1 MNFVSIRKKLMFM
14 MGTICALFG
23 VALAFI
29 LFFAIDQSRKAET
42 LQKEI
47 SPLATELKERGDAY
61 QVQLSALR
69 GYLLQHDQ
77 VELDKFNEMSKRLED
92 SKDKLLSN
100 PNLSSSVKSTM
111 ELGSTWRKFIE
122 EKVFTLAKEQKWEE
136 ALQVASS
143 ENGTVYK
150 VIGDFTNYSNEQ
162 AKLREQSIEKIDQ
175 SALLIEYVIFLSLV
189 VCIIVAIILAWWF
202 SGKLVKPIQQIDT
215 KLKELASQEGDLTA
229 RLQVNSNDEI
239 GAIATSFNKMLENLQ
254 HIINRVQK
262 TSVEVQTASENML
275 EKTNTSREATL
286 RVQSSMSNLNASI
299 QSQTSSMEESS
310 TAMDDMAVSVQRIAE
325 SASSVAELAVA
336 TSEHASDGSTVI
348 QKSVSQMTTIHEAV
362 NATSEVVERLITH
375 TKYIDTA
382 VQSISNIA
390 EQTNLLAL
398 NASIEA
404 ARAGEHGKGFAVV
417 ADEVRKLAEQSQLA
431 ATDINH
437 LLHQIQADTKIANDM
452 MTQGQAEASEG
463 ITVIRTA
470 GSSFSEIVNHINK
483 VSTQMQEMSATAEE
497 MAASSE
503 EMNAALNNIA
513 SISNE
518 VAAETSQTAHSAG
531 DQVNK
536 MSIVANKS
544 SEMKTIVQELEVL
557 VSHFKTNI

>member
-1 MNFVSIRKKLMFM
+1 M

-23 VALAFI
+23 IALAFI

-100 PNLSSSVKSTM
+100 PNASSSVKSTM
-111 ELGSTWRKFIE
+111 ELGSTWRKFVE

-189 VCIIVAIILAWWF
+189 ICIVAAIILAWWF

-275 EKTNTSREATL
+275 EKTNTSREATV

-404 ARAGEHGKGFAVV
+404 ARAGEQGKGFAVV
-417 ADEVRKLAEQSQLA
+417 ADEVRKLAEQSKTA
-431 ATDINH
+431 ATDINQ
-437 LLHQIQADTKIANDM
+437 LLHQIQNDTETASSM
-452 MTQGQAEASEG
+452 MSQGRSEAFEG
-463 ITVIRTA
+463 INVIREA
-470 GSSFSEIVNHINK
+470 GTSFSTIVEQVNK
-483 VSTQMQEMSATAEE
+483 VSTQMQDISATAEE
-497 MAASSE
+497 MAASAE
-503 EMNAALNNIA
+503 EMNASLNNIA
-513 SISNE
+513 SISTE
-518 VAAETSQTAHSAG
+518 V
-531 DQVNK
+531 
-536 MSIVANKS
+536 S
-544 SEMKTIVQELEVL
+544 SETAATAQSAEKKVIVMNEMAVTAGKMKQTVEELDQL
-557 VSHFKTNI
+557 VSHFKTE

>member
-23 VALAFI
+23 IALAFI

-100 PNLSSSVKSTM
+100 PNASSSVKSTM
-111 ELGSTWRKFIE
+111 ELGSTWRKFVE

-189 VCIIVAIILAWWF
+189 ICIVAAIILAWWF

-215 KLKELASQEGDLTA
+215 RLKELASQEGDLTA

-275 EKTNTSREATL
+275 EKTNTSREATV

-404 ARAGEHGKGFAVV
+404 ARAGEQGKGFAVV
-417 ADEVRKLAEQSQLA
+417 ADEVRKLAEQSKTA
-431 ATDINH
+431 ATDINQ
-437 LLHQIQADTKIANDM
+437 LLHQIQNDTETASSM
-452 MTQGQAEASEG
+452 MSQGRSEAFEG
-463 ITVIRTA
+463 INVIREA
-470 GSSFSEIVNHINK
+470 GTSFSTIVEQVNK
-483 VSTQMQEMSATAEE
+483 VSTQMQDISATAEE
-497 MAASSE
+497 MAASAE
-503 EMNAALNNIA
+503 EMNASLNNIA
-513 SISNE
+513 SISTE
-518 VAAETSQTAHSAG
+518 V
-531 DQVNK
+531 
-536 MSIVANKS
+536 S
-544 SEMKTIVQELEVL
+544 SETAATAQSAEKKVIVMNEMAVTAGKMKQTVEELDQL
-557 VSHFKTNI
+557 VSHFKTE

>member
-1 MNFVSIRKKLMFM
+1 MNFISIRKKLLFI

-23 VALAFI
+23 IALAFI
-29 LFFAIDQSRKAET
+29 LYFTIDQSHKAEA

-47 SPLATELKERGDAY
+47 SPLATNLKERGDAY

-92 SKDKLLSN
+92 SKAKLLSN
-100 PNLSSSVKSTM
+100 PNLSQSVKSTM
-111 ELGSTWRKFIE
+111 ELGSTWRKFVE

-136 ALQVASS
+136 ALQVAST

-175 SALLIEYVIFLSLV
+175 SSLRIEYVVFLSLV
-189 VCIIVAIILAWWF
+189 ICIVTAIILAWWF
-202 SGKLVKPIQQIDT
+202 SGKLVKPIQQIDI

-239 GAIATSFNKMLENLQ
+239 GAIASSFNKMLENLQ

-262 TSVEVQTASENML
+262 ASVEVQHASENML
-275 EKTNTSREATL
+275 EKTNTSREATIQ
-286 RVQSSMSNLNASI
+286 VQSSMSNLNASI

-310 TAMDDMAVSVQRIAE
+310 TAMDDMAISVQRIAE

-336 TSEHASDGSTVI
+336 TSEHANGGSTVI

-404 ARAGEHGKGFAVV
+404 ARAGEQGKGFAVV
-417 ADEVRKLAEQSQLA
+417 ADEVRKLAEQSKTA
-431 ATDINH
+431 ATDINQ
-437 LLHQIQADTKIANDM
+437 LLHQIQNDTETASSM
-452 MTQGQAEASEG
+452 MSQGRSEAFEG
-463 ITVIRTA
+463 ITVIREA
-470 GSSFSEIVNHINK
+470 GTSFTTIVEQVNK
-483 VSTQMQEMSATAEE
+483 VSTQMQDISATAEE
-497 MAASSE
+497 MAASAE
-503 EMNAALNNIA
+503 EMNASLNNIA

-518 VAAETSQTAHSAG
+518 V
-531 DQVNK
+531 
-536 MSIVANKS
+536 S
-544 SEMKTIVQELEVL
+544 SETASTAQSAEKKVIVMNEMTVTAKQMKQTVEELDQL
-557 VSHFKTNI
+557 VSHFKTE

>member
-1 MNFVSIRKKLMFM
+1 MNFISIRKKLMFM

-23 VALAFI
+23 IALAFI

-77 VELDKFNEMSKRLED
+77 LELDKFNEMSKRLED

-100 PNLSSSVKSTM
+100 PNISQSVKDTM
-111 ELGSTWRKFIE
+111 NLGSTWRKFIE

-136 ALQVASS
+136 ALQVAST
-143 ENGTVYK
+143 ENGSVYK

-162 AKLREQSIEKIDQ
+162 AKLRDQSIKKIDQ
-175 SALLIEYVIFLSLV
+175 SSLQIEYVVFLSLV
-189 VCIIVAIILAWWF
+189 ICIIVAIILAWWF
-202 SGKLVKPIQQIDT
+202 SGKLVKPIQQIDS
-215 KLKELASQEGDLTA
+215 KLKELSSQEGDLTA

-262 TSVEVQTASENML
+262 TSVEVQNASENML
-275 EKTNTSREATL
+275 EKTNISREATI
-286 RVQSSMSNLNASI
+286 RVQSSMSSLNANI
-299 QSQTSSMEESS
+299 QSQASSMEESS
-310 TAMDDMAVSVQRIAE
+310 TAMDDMTVSVQRIAE
-325 SASSVAELAVA
+325 SASSVTELAVT
-336 TSEHASDGSTVI
+336 TSEQANDGSSVI

-404 ARAGEHGKGFAVV
+404 ARAGEQGKGFAVV
-417 ADEVRKLAEQSQLA
+417 ADEVRKLAEQSKTA
-431 ATDINH
+431 ATDINQ
-437 LLHQIQADTKIANDM
+437 LLHQIQQDTETASSM
-452 MTQGQAEASEG
+452 MSQGRSEAFEG
-463 ITVIRTA
+463 IHVIREA
-470 GSSFSEIVNHINK
+470 GNSFTTIVEQVNK
-483 VSTQMQEMSATAEE
+483 VSTQMQDISATAEE
-497 MAASSE
+497 MAASAE
-503 EMNAALNNIA
+503 EMNASLNNIA
-513 SISNE
+513 SISTEVSSETAATAQSAEKKVITMNE
-518 VAAETSQTAHSAG
+518 MTQTAKQMKQTVEEL
-531 DQVNK
+531 DQ
-536 MSIVANKS
+536 
-544 SEMKTIVQELEVL
+544 L
-557 VSHFKTNI
+557 VSHFKTE

>member
-1 MNFVSIRKKLMFM
+1 MNFISIRKKLMFM
-14 MGTICALFG
+14 MGMICALFG
-23 VALAFI
+23 IALAFI
-29 LFFAIDQSRKAET
+29 LFFTMDQSHKAET

-92 SKDKLLSN
+92 TKGQLLSN
-100 PNLSSSVKSTM
+100 PNTSQSVKSTM

-136 ALQVASS
+136 ALQVAST

-150 VIGDFTNYSNEQ
+150 VIGDFTNYTNEQ

-175 SALLIEYVIFLSLV
+175 SSLRIEYVVFLSLV
-189 VCIIVAIILAWWF
+189 ICIVTAIILAWWF

-239 GAIATSFNKMLENLQ
+239 GAIATSFNNMLGNLQ

-262 TSVEVQTASENML
+262 TSVEVQNASENML
-275 EKTNTSREATL
+275 EKTNTSRDATIK
-286 RVQSSMSNLNASI
+286 VQSSMSNLNASI

-310 TAMDDMAVSVQRIAE
+310 TAMDDMAISVQRIAE

-336 TSEHASDGSTVI
+336 TYEHANDGSTVI
-348 QKSVSQMTTIHEAV
+348 QKSISQMTTIHEAV

-404 ARAGEHGKGFAVV
+404 ARAGEQGKGFAVV
-417 ADEVRKLAEQSQLA
+417 ADEVRKLAEQSKTA
-431 ATDINH
+431 ATDINQ
-437 LLHQIQADTKIANDM
+437 LLHQIQNDTETASSM
-452 MTQGQAEASEG
+452 MSQGRSEAFEG
-463 ITVIRTA
+463 INVIREA
-470 GSSFSEIVNHINK
+470 GSSFTTIVGQVNK
-483 VSTQMQEMSATAEE
+483 VSTQIQDISATAEE
-497 MAASSE
+497 MAASAE
-503 EMNAALNNIA
+503 EMNASLNSIT

-518 VAAETSQTAHSAG
+518 V
-531 DQVNK
+531 
-536 MSIVANKS
+536 S
-544 SEMKTIVQELEVL
+544 SETAVTAQSAAQKVIVMNEMTLTAKQMKQTVEELDEL
-557 VSHFKTNI
+557 VSHFKTE

>member
-23 VALAFI
+23 IALAFI

-111 ELGSTWRKFIE
+111 ELGSTWRKFVE

-162 AKLREQSIEKIDQ
+162 AKLREQSIEQIDQ
-175 SALLIEYVIFLSLV
+175 SSLGIEYAVFLSLV
-189 VCIIVAIILAWWF
+189 ICIVVAIILAWWF

-348 QKSVSQMTTIHEAV
+348 QKSVSQMTTIQEAV

-404 ARAGEHGKGFAVV
+404 ARAGEQGKGFAVV
-417 ADEVRKLAEQSQLA
+417 ADEVRKLAEQSKTA
-431 ATDINH
+431 ATDINQ
-437 LLHQIQADTKIANDM
+437 LLHQIQNDTETASSM
-452 MTQGQAEASEG
+452 MSQGRSEAFEG
-463 ITVIRTA
+463 INIIREA
-470 GSSFSEIVNHINK
+470 GTSFTTIVEQVNK
-483 VSTQMQEMSATAEE
+483 VSTQMQDISATAEE
-497 MAASSE
+497 MAASAE
-503 EMNAALNNIA
+503 EMNASLNNIA
-513 SISNE
+513 SISTE
-518 VAAETSQTAHSAG
+518 V
-531 DQVNK
+531 
-536 MSIVANKS
+536 S
-544 SEMKTIVQELEVL
+544 SETAATAQSAEQKVIVMNEMTVTARKMKQTVEELDQL
-557 VSHFKTNI
+557 VSHFKTE

>member
-1 MNFVSIRKKLMFM
+1 MNFISIRKKLMFM

-23 VALAFI
+23 IALAFI
-29 LFFAIDQSRKAET
+29 LFFAVDQSHKAEA
-42 LQKEI
+42 LQKDI

-77 VELDKFNEMSKRLED
+77 VELDKFHEMSKLLED
-92 SKDKLLSN
+92 NKAQLLSN
-100 PNLSSSVKSTM
+100 PNVSQSVKDTM
-111 ELGSTWRKFIE
+111 ELGSTWRKFVE
-122 EKVFTLAKEQKWEE
+122 EKVFSLAKEQKWEE
-136 ALQVASS
+136 ALQLASS

-175 SALLIEYVIFLSLV
+175 SSLLIEYIVFLSLV
-189 VCIIVAIILAWWF
+189 ICIIVALILAWWF
-202 SGKLVKPIQQIDT
+202 SGKLVKPIEQIDT

-239 GAIATSFNKMLENLQ
+239 GAIATSFNNMLENLQ

-262 TSVEVQTASENML
+262 TSVEVQNASENML
-275 EKTNTSREATL
+275 EKTNTSRDATIK
-286 RVQSSMSNLNASI
+286 VQSSMSNLNASI

-310 TAMDDMAVSVQRIAE
+310 TAMDDMAMSVQRIAE

-336 TSEHASDGSTVI
+336 TSEHANDGSTVI
-348 QKSVSQMTTIHEAV
+348 QKSISQMTTIHEVV

-375 TKYIDTA
+375 TKYIDAA

-404 ARAGEHGKGFAVV
+404 ARAGEQGKGFAVV
-417 ADEVRKLAEQSQLA
+417 ADEVRKLAEQSKTA
-431 ATDINH
+431 ATDINQ
-437 LLHQIQADTKIANDM
+437 LLHQIQNDTKTASSM
-452 MTQGQAEASEG
+452 MSQGRSEAFEG
-463 ITVIRTA
+463 INVIREA
-470 GSSFSEIVNHINK
+470 GSSFSTIVGQVNT
-483 VSTQMQEMSATAEE
+483 VSTQIQDISATAEE
-497 MAASSE
+497 MAASAE
-503 EMNAALNNIA
+503 EMNASLNNIA

-518 VAAETSQTAHSAG
+518 V
-531 DQVNK
+531 
-536 MSIVANKS
+536 S
-544 SEMKTIVQELEVL
+544 SETVATAQFAAQKVVVMNEMTLTAKQMKQTVEELDQL
-557 VSHFKTNI
+557 VSHFKTE

>member
-1 MNFVSIRKKLMFM
+1 MNFISIRKKLMFM

-23 VALAFI
+23 IALAFI

-100 PNLSSSVKSTM
+100 PNISQSVKDTM
-111 ELGSTWRKFIE
+111 NLGSTWRKFIE

-136 ALQVASS
+136 ALQVAST
-143 ENGTVYK
+143 ENGSVYK

-162 AKLREQSIEKIDQ
+162 AKLRDQSIKKIDQ
-175 SALLIEYVIFLSLV
+175 SSLQIEYVIFLSLV
-189 VCIIVAIILAWWF
+189 ICIIVAIILAWWF
-202 SGKLVKPIQQIDT
+202 SGKLVKPIQQIDS
-215 KLKELASQEGDLTA
+215 KLKELSSQEGDLTA

-239 GAIATSFNKMLENLQ
+239 GTIATSFNKMLENLQ

-262 TSVEVQTASENML
+262 TSVEVQNASENML
-275 EKTNTSREATL
+275 EKTNISREATIK
-286 RVQSSMSNLNASI
+286 VQSSMSSLNANI
-299 QSQTSSMEESS
+299 QSQASSMEESS

-325 SASSVAELAVA
+325 SATSVTELAVV
-336 TSEHASDGSTVI
+336 TSEQANDGSTVI
-348 QKSVSQMTTIHEAV
+348 QKSVSQMTTIHDAV

-404 ARAGEHGKGFAVV
+404 ARAGEQGKGFAVV
-417 ADEVRKLAEQSQLA
+417 ADEVRKLAEQSKTA
-431 ATDINH
+431 ATDINQ
-437 LLHQIQADTKIANDM
+437 LLHQIQQDTETASSM
-452 MTQGQAEASEG
+452 MSQGRSEAFEG
-463 ITVIRTA
+463 IHVIREA
-470 GSSFSEIVNHINK
+470 GNSFTTIVEQVNK
-483 VSTQMQEMSATAEE
+483 VSTQMQDISATAEE
-497 MAASSE
+497 MAASAE
-503 EMNAALNNIA
+503 EMNASLNNIA
-513 SISNE
+513 SISTE
-518 VAAETSQTAHSAG
+518 V
-531 DQVNK
+531 
-536 MSIVANKS
+536 S
-544 SEMKTIVQELEVL
+544 SETAATAQSAEQKVITMNEMTVTARQMKQTVEELDQL
-557 VSHFKTNI
+557 VSHFKTE

>member
-23 VALAFI
+23 IALAFI

-77 VELDKFNEMSKRLED
+77 AELDKFNEMSKRLED

-100 PNLSSSVKSTM
+100 PNASSSVKSTM
-111 ELGSTWRKFIE
+111 ELGSTWRKFVE

-189 VCIIVAIILAWWF
+189 ICIVAAIILAWWF

-275 EKTNTSREATL
+275 EKTNTSREATV

-404 ARAGEHGKGFAVV
+404 ARAGEQGKGFAVV
-417 ADEVRKLAEQSQLA
+417 ADEVRKLAEQSKTA
-431 ATDINH
+431 ATDINQ
-437 LLHQIQADTKIANDM
+437 LLHQIQNDTETASSM
-452 MTQGQAEASEG
+452 MSQGRSEAFEG
-463 ITVIRTA
+463 INVIREA
-470 GSSFSEIVNHINK
+470 GTSFSTIVEQVNK
-483 VSTQMQEMSATAEE
+483 VSTQMQDISATAEE
-497 MAASSE
+497 MAASAE
-503 EMNAALNNIA
+503 EMNASLNNIA
-513 SISNE
+513 SISTE
-518 VAAETSQTAHSAG
+518 V
-531 DQVNK
+531 
-536 MSIVANKS
+536 S
-544 SEMKTIVQELEVL
+544 SETAATAQSAEKKVIVMNEMAVTAGKMKQTVEELDQL
-557 VSHFKTNI
+557 VSHFKTE

>member
-122 EKVFTLAKEQKWEE
+122 EKVFTLAKDQKWEE

-175 SALLIEYVIFLSLV
+175 SSLGIEYAVFLSLV
-189 VCIIVAIILAWWF
+189 ICIVVAIILAWWF

-404 ARAGEHGKGFAVV
+404 ARAGEQGKGFAVV
-417 ADEVRKLAEQSQLA
+417 ADEVRKLAEQSKTA
-431 ATDINH
+431 ATDINQ
-437 LLHQIQADTKIANDM
+437 LLHQIQNDTETASSM
-452 MTQGQAEASEG
+452 MSQGRSEAFEG
-463 ITVIRTA
+463 INVIREA
-470 GSSFSEIVNHINK
+470 GTSFTTIVEQVNK
-483 VSTQMQEMSATAEE
+483 VSTQMQDISATAEE
-497 MAASSE
+497 MAASAE
-503 EMNAALNNIA
+503 EMNASLNNIA
-513 SISNE
+513 SISTE
-518 VAAETSQTAHSAG
+518 V
-531 DQVNK
+531 
-536 MSIVANKS
+536 S
-544 SEMKTIVQELEVL
+544 SETAATAQSAEQKVIVMNEMTVTARKMKQTVEELDQL
-557 VSHFKTNI
+557 VSHFKTE

>member
-23 VALAFI
+23 IALAFI

-100 PNLSSSVKSTM
+100 PNASSSVKSTM
-111 ELGSTWRKFIE
+111 ELGSTWRKFVE

-162 AKLREQSIEKIDQ
+162 ATLREQSIEKIDQ

-189 VCIIVAIILAWWF
+189 ICIVAAIILAWWF

-239 GAIATSFNKMLENLQ
+239 GAIAASFNKMLENLQ

-275 EKTNTSREATL
+275 EKTNTSREATV

-299 QSQTSSMEESS
+299 QSQASSMEESS

-404 ARAGEHGKGFAVV
+404 ARAGEQGKGFAVV
-417 ADEVRKLAEQSQLA
+417 ADEVRKLAEQSKTA
-431 ATDINH
+431 ATDINQ
-437 LLHQIQADTKIANDM
+437 LLHQIQNDTETASSM
-452 MTQGQAEASEG
+452 MSQGRSEAFEG
-463 ITVIRTA
+463 IHVIREA
-470 GSSFSEIVNHINK
+470 GTSFTTIVEQVNK
-483 VSTQMQEMSATAEE
+483 VSTQMQDISATAEE
-497 MAASSE
+497 MAASAE
-503 EMNAALNNIA
+503 EMNASLNNIA
-513 SISNE
+513 SISTE
-518 VAAETSQTAHSAG
+518 V
-531 DQVNK
+531 
-536 MSIVANKS
+536 S
-544 SEMKTIVQELEVL
+544 SETAATAQSAEQKVIVMNEMTVTAGKMKQTVEELDQL
-557 VSHFKTNI
+557 VSHFKTE

>member
-1 MNFVSIRKKLMFM
+1 MNFMSIRKKILFM

-23 VALAFI
+23 IALAFI
-29 LFFAIDQSRKAET
+29 LFFAVDQSHKAET
-42 LQKEI
+42 LQKDI

-77 VELDKFNEMSKRLED
+77 VELDKFHEMSKLLED
-92 SKDKLLSN
+92 NKVQLLSN
-100 PNLSSSVKSTM
+100 PNVAQSVKDTM
-111 ELGSTWRKFIE
+111 ELGSTWRKFVE
-122 EKVFTLAKEQKWEE
+122 EKVFSLAKEQKWEE
-136 ALQVASS
+136 ALQLASS

-175 SALLIEYVIFLSLV
+175 SSLLIEYIIFLSLV
-189 VCIIVAIILAWWF
+189 ICIIVALILAWWF

-215 KLKELASQEGDLTA
+215 KLKELSSQEGDLTA

-239 GAIATSFNKMLENLQ
+239 GAIATSFNNMLENLQ

-262 TSVEVQTASENML
+262 TSMEVQNASENML
-275 EKTNTSREATL
+275 EKTNTSRDTTIK
-286 RVQSSMSNLNASI
+286 VQSSMSNLNASI

-310 TAMDDMAVSVQRIAE
+310 TAMDDMALSVQRIAE

-336 TSEHASDGSTVI
+336 TSEHANDGSTVI
-348 QKSVSQMTTIHEAV
+348 QKSISQMTTIHEAV

-375 TKYIDTA
+375 TKYIDAA

-404 ARAGEHGKGFAVV
+404 ARAGEQGKGFAVV
-417 ADEVRKLAEQSQLA
+417 ADEVRKLAEQSKTA
-431 ATDINH
+431 ATDINQ
-437 LLHQIQADTKIANDM
+437 LLHQIQNDTETASSM
-452 MTQGQAEASEG
+452 MSQGRSEASEG
-463 ITVIRTA
+463 INVIREA
-470 GSSFSEIVNHINK
+470 GSSFTTIVGQVNT
-483 VSTQMQEMSATAEE
+483 VSTQIQDISATAEE
-497 MAASSE
+497 MAASAE
-503 EMNAALNNIA
+503 EMNASLNNIA

-518 VAAETSQTAHSAG
+518 V
-531 DQVNK
+531 
-536 MSIVANKS
+536 S
-544 SEMKTIVQELEVL
+544 SETVATAQFAEQKVIVMNEMTLTAKQMKQTVGELDQL
-557 VSHFKTNI
+557 VSHFKTE

>member
-23 VALAFI
+23 IALAFI

-47 SPLATELKERGDAY
+47 SPLATELKERGDTY

-100 PNLSSSVKSTM
+100 PNISQSVKDTM
-111 ELGSTWRKFIE
+111 NLGSTWRKFIE

-136 ALQVASS
+136 ALQVAST
-143 ENGTVYK
+143 ENGSVYK

-162 AKLREQSIEKIDQ
+162 AKLRDQSIKKIDQ
-175 SALLIEYVIFLSLV
+175 SSLQIEYVVFLSLV
-189 VCIIVAIILAWWF
+189 ICIIVAIILAWWF
-202 SGKLVKPIQQIDT
+202 SGKLVKPIQQIDS
-215 KLKELASQEGDLTA
+215 KLKELSSQEGDLTA

-239 GAIATSFNKMLENLQ
+239 GTIATSFNKMLENLQ

-262 TSVEVQTASENML
+262 TSVEVQNASENML
-275 EKTNTSREATL
+275 EKTNISREATI
-286 RVQSSMSNLNASI
+286 RVQSSMSSLNANI
-299 QSQTSSMEESS
+299 QSQASSMEESS
-310 TAMDDMAVSVQRIAE
+310 TAMDDMTVSVQRIAE
-325 SASSVAELAVA
+325 SASSVTELAVT
-336 TSEHASDGSTVI
+336 TSEQANDGSSVI
-348 QKSVSQMTTIHEAV
+348 QKSVSQMTTIHDAV

-404 ARAGEHGKGFAVV
+404 ARAGEQGKGFAVV
-417 ADEVRKLAEQSQLA
+417 ADEVRKLAEQSKTA
-431 ATDINH
+431 ATDINQ
-437 LLHQIQADTKIANDM
+437 LLHQIQQDTETASSM
-452 MTQGQAEASEG
+452 MSQGRSEAFEG
-463 ITVIRTA
+463 IHVIREA
-470 GSSFSEIVNHINK
+470 GNSFTTIVEQVNK
-483 VSTQMQEMSATAEE
+483 VSTQMQDISATAEE
-497 MAASSE
+497 MAASAE
-503 EMNAALNNIA
+503 EMNASLNNIA
-513 SISNE
+513 SISTE
-518 VAAETSQTAHSAG
+518 V
-531 DQVNK
+531 
-536 MSIVANKS
+536 S
-544 SEMKTIVQELEVL
+544 SETAATAQSAEQKVITMNEMTVTARQMKQTVQELDQL
-557 VSHFKTNI
+557 VSHFKTE

>member
-23 VALAFI
+23 IALAFI

-77 VELDKFNEMSKRLED
+77 VELDKFNEISKRLED

-100 PNLSSSVKSTM
+100 PNASSSVKSTM
-111 ELGSTWRKFIE
+111 ELGSTWRKFVE

-189 VCIIVAIILAWWF
+189 ICIVAAIILAWWF

-275 EKTNTSREATL
+275 EKTNTSREATV

-404 ARAGEHGKGFAVV
+404 ARAGEQGKGFAVV
-417 ADEVRKLAEQSQLA
+417 ADEVRKLAEQSKTA
-431 ATDINH
+431 ATDINQ
-437 LLHQIQADTKIANDM
+437 LLHQIQNDTETASSM
-452 MTQGQAEASEG
+452 MSQGRSEAFEG
-463 ITVIRTA
+463 INVIREA
-470 GSSFSEIVNHINK
+470 GTSFSTIVEQVNK
-483 VSTQMQEMSATAEE
+483 VSTQMQDISATAEE
-497 MAASSE
+497 MAASAE
-503 EMNAALNNIA
+503 EMNASLNNIA
-513 SISNE
+513 SISTE
-518 VAAETSQTAHSAG
+518 V
-531 DQVNK
+531 
-536 MSIVANKS
+536 S
-544 SEMKTIVQELEVL
+544 SETAATAQSAEKKVIVMNEMAVTAGKMKQTVEELDQL
-557 VSHFKTNI
+557 VSHFKTE

>member
-23 VALAFI
+23 IALAFI

-111 ELGSTWRKFIE
+111 ELGSTWRKFVE

-162 AKLREQSIEKIDQ
+162 AKLREQSIEQIDQ
-175 SALLIEYVIFLSLV
+175 SSLGIEYAVFLSLV
-189 VCIIVAIILAWWF
+189 ICIVVAIILAWWF

-299 QSQTSSMEESS
+299 QSQTSSIEESS

-404 ARAGEHGKGFAVV
+404 ARAGEQGKGFAVV
-417 ADEVRKLAEQSQLA
+417 ADEVRKLAEQSKTA
-431 ATDINH
+431 ATDINQ
-437 LLHQIQADTKIANDM
+437 LLHQIQNDTETASSM
-452 MTQGQAEASEG
+452 MSQGRSEAFEG
-463 ITVIRTA
+463 INVIREA
-470 GSSFSEIVNHINK
+470 GTSFTTIVEQVNK
-483 VSTQMQEMSATAEE
+483 VSTQMQDISATAEE
-497 MAASSE
+497 MAASAE
-503 EMNAALNNIA
+503 EMNASLNNIA
-513 SISNE
+513 SISTE
-518 VAAETSQTAHSAG
+518 V
-531 DQVNK
+531 
-536 MSIVANKS
+536 S
-544 SEMKTIVQELEVL
+544 SETAATAQSAEQKVIVMNEMTVTARKMKQTVEELDQL
-557 VSHFKTNI
+557 VSHFKTE

>member
-162 AKLREQSIEKIDQ
+162 AKLCEQSIEKIDQ

-404 ARAGEHGKGFAVV
+404 ARAGEQGKGFAVV
-417 ADEVRKLAEQSQLA
+417 ADEVRKLAEQSKTA
-431 ATDINH
+431 ATDINQ
-437 LLHQIQADTKIANDM
+437 LLHQIQNDTETASSM
-452 MTQGQAEASEG
+452 MSQGRSEAFEG
-463 ITVIRTA
+463 INVIREA
-470 GSSFSEIVNHINK
+470 GTSFTTIVEQVNK
-483 VSTQMQEMSATAEE
+483 VSTQMQDISATAEE
-497 MAASSE
+497 MAASAE
-503 EMNAALNNIA
+503 EMNASLNNIA
-513 SISNE
+513 SISTE
-518 VAAETSQTAHSAG
+518 V
-531 DQVNK
+531 
-536 MSIVANKS
+536 S
-544 SEMKTIVQELEVL
+544 SETAATAQSAEQKVIVMNEMAVTAGKMKQTVEELDQL
-557 VSHFKTNI
+557 VSHFKTE

>member
-1 MNFVSIRKKLMFM
+1 MNFVSIRKKLIFM

-23 VALAFI
+23 IALAFI

-111 ELGSTWRKFIE
+111 ELGSTWRKFVE
-122 EKVFTLAKEQKWEE
+122 EKIFTLAKEQKWEE

-162 AKLREQSIEKIDQ
+162 AKLREQSIEQIDQ
-175 SALLIEYVIFLSLV
+175 SSLGIEYAVFLSLV
-189 VCIIVAIILAWWF
+189 ICIVVAIILAWWF

-215 KLKELASQEGDLTA
+215 KLKELASEEGDLTA

-404 ARAGEHGKGFAVV
+404 ARAGEQGKGFAVV
-417 ADEVRKLAEQSQLA
+417 ADEVRKLAEQSKTA
-431 ATDINH
+431 ATDINQ
-437 LLHQIQADTKIANDM
+437 LLHQIQNDTETASSM
-452 MTQGQAEASEG
+452 MSQGRSEAFEG
-463 ITVIRTA
+463 INVIREA
-470 GSSFSEIVNHINK
+470 GTSFTTIVEQVNK
-483 VSTQMQEMSATAEE
+483 VSTQMQDISATAEE
-497 MAASSE
+497 MAASAE
-503 EMNAALNNIA
+503 EMNASLNNIA
-513 SISNE
+513 SISTE
-518 VAAETSQTAHSAG
+518 V
-531 DQVNK
+531 
-536 MSIVANKS
+536 S
-544 SEMKTIVQELEVL
+544 SETAATAQSAEQKVIVMNEMTVTARKMKQTVEELDQL
-557 VSHFKTNI
+557 VSHFKTE

>member
-1 MNFVSIRKKLMFM
+1 MNFISIRKKLMFM
-14 MGTICALFG
+14 MGMICALFG
-23 VALAFI
+23 IALAFI
-29 LFFAIDQSRKAET
+29 LSFTMDQSHKAET

-92 SKDKLLSN
+92 TKGQLLSN
-100 PNLSSSVKSTM
+100 PNTSQSVKSTM

-136 ALQVASS
+136 ALQVAST

-150 VIGDFTNYSNEQ
+150 VIGDFTNYTNEQ

-175 SALLIEYVIFLSLV
+175 SSLRIEYVVFLSLV
-189 VCIIVAIILAWWF
+189 ICIVTAIILAWWF

-275 EKTNTSREATL
+275 EKTNTSREATI
-286 RVQSSMSNLNASI
+286 RVQSSMSNLNSSI

-310 TAMDDMAVSVQRIAE
+310 TAMDDMAISVQRIAE

-336 TSEHASDGSTVI
+336 TYEHANDGSTVI

-404 ARAGEHGKGFAVV
+404 ARAGEQGKGFAVV
-417 ADEVRKLAEQSQLA
+417 ADEVRKLAEQSKTA
-431 ATDINH
+431 AKDINQ
-437 LLHQIQADTKIANDM
+437 LLHQIQNDTETASSM
-452 MTQGQAEASEG
+452 MSQGRSEAFEG
-463 ITVIRTA
+463 ITVVREA
-470 GSSFSEIVNHINK
+470 GTSFTTIVEQVNK
-483 VSTQMQEMSATAEE
+483 VSTQMQDISATAEE
-497 MAASSE
+497 MAASAE
-503 EMNAALNNIA
+503 EMNASLNNIA

-518 VAAETSQTAHSAG
+518 V
-531 DQVNK
+531 
-536 MSIVANKS
+536 S
-544 SEMKTIVQELEVL
+544 SETAATAQSAEQKVIVMNEMTLTAKQMKQTVEELDQL
-557 VSHFKTNI
+557 VSHFKTE

>member
-189 VCIIVAIILAWWF
+189 ICIIVAIILAWWF

-404 ARAGEHGKGFAVV
+404 ARAGEQGKGFAVV
-417 ADEVRKLAEQSQLA
+417 ADEVRKLAEQSKTA
-431 ATDINH
+431 ATDINQ
-437 LLHQIQADTKIANDM
+437 LLHQIQNDTETASSM
-452 MTQGQAEASEG
+452 MSQGRSEAFEG
-463 ITVIRTA
+463 INVIREA
-470 GSSFSEIVNHINK
+470 GTSFTTIVEQVNK
-483 VSTQMQEMSATAEE
+483 VSTQMQDISATAEE
-497 MAASSE
+497 MAASAE
-503 EMNAALNNIA
+503 EMNASLNNIA
-513 SISNE
+513 SISTE
-518 VAAETSQTAHSAG
+518 V
-531 DQVNK
+531 
-536 MSIVANKS
+536 S
-544 SEMKTIVQELEVL
+544 SETAATAQSAEQKVIVMNEMAVTAGKMKQTVEELDQL
-557 VSHFKTNI
+557 VSHFKTE

>member
-1 MNFVSIRKKLMFM
+1 MNFISIRKKLMFM
-14 MGTICALFG
+14 MGMICALFG
-23 VALAFI
+23 IALAFI
-29 LFFAIDQSRKAET
+29 LFFTMDQSHKAET

-92 SKDKLLSN
+92 TKGQLLSN
-100 PNLSSSVKSTM
+100 PNTSQSVKSTM

-136 ALQVASS
+136 ALQVAST

-150 VIGDFTNYSNEQ
+150 VIGDFTNYSNEH

-175 SALLIEYVIFLSLV
+175 SSLRIEYVVFLSLV
-189 VCIIVAIILAWWF
+189 ICIVTAIILAWWF

-239 GAIATSFNKMLENLQ
+239 GAIASSFNKMLENLQ

-275 EKTNTSREATL
+275 EKTNTSREATI
-286 RVQSSMSNLNASI
+286 RVQSSMSNLNSSI

-310 TAMDDMAVSVQRIAE
+310 TAMDDMAISVQRIAE

-336 TSEHASDGSTVI
+336 TSEHANDGSTVI

-404 ARAGEHGKGFAVV
+404 ARAGEQGKGFAVV
-417 ADEVRKLAEQSQLA
+417 ADEVRKLAEQSKTA
-431 ATDINH
+431 AKDINQ
-437 LLHQIQADTKIANDM
+437 LLHQIQNDTETANSM
-452 MTQGQAEASEG
+452 MSKGRSEAFEG
-463 ITVIRTA
+463 ITVVREA
-470 GSSFSEIVNHINK
+470 GTSFTTIVEQVNK
-483 VSTQMQEMSATAEE
+483 VSTQMQDISATAEE
-497 MAASSE
+497 MAASAE
-503 EMNAALNNIA
+503 EMNASLNNIA

-518 VAAETSQTAHSAG
+518 V
-531 DQVNK
+531 
-536 MSIVANKS
+536 S
-544 SEMKTIVQELEVL
+544 SETAATAQSAEQKVIVMNEMTLTAKQMKQTVEELDQL
-557 VSHFKTNI
+557 VSHFKTE

>member
-23 VALAFI
+23 IALAFI

-111 ELGSTWRKFIE
+111 ELGSTWRKFVE

-162 AKLREQSIEKIDQ
+162 AKLREQSIEQIDQ
-175 SALLIEYVIFLSLV
+175 SSLGIEYAVFLSLV
-189 VCIIVAIILAWWF
+189 ICIIVAIILAWWF

-215 KLKELASQEGDLTA
+215 KLKELASEEGDLTA

-239 GAIATSFNKMLENLQ
+239 GAIAASFNKMLENLQ

-404 ARAGEHGKGFAVV
+404 ARAGEQGKGFAVV
-417 ADEVRKLAEQSQLA
+417 ADEVRKLAEQSKTA
-431 ATDINH
+431 ATDINQ
-437 LLHQIQADTKIANDM
+437 LLHQIQNDTETASSM
-452 MTQGQAEASEG
+452 MSQGRSEAFEG
-463 ITVIRTA
+463 INVIREA
-470 GSSFSEIVNHINK
+470 GTSFTTIVEQVNK
-483 VSTQMQEMSATAEE
+483 VSTQMQDISATAEE
-497 MAASSE
+497 MAASAE
-503 EMNAALNNIA
+503 EMNASLNNIA
-513 SISNE
+513 SISTE
-518 VAAETSQTAHSAG
+518 V
-531 DQVNK
+531 
-536 MSIVANKS
+536 S
-544 SEMKTIVQELEVL
+544 SETAATAQSAEQKVIVMNEMTVTAGKMKQTVEELDQL
-557 VSHFKTNI
+557 VSHFKTE

>member
-1 MNFVSIRKKLMFM
+1 MNFMSIRKKILFM

-23 VALAFI
+23 IALAFI
-29 LFFAIDQSRKAET
+29 LFFAVDQSHKAET
-42 LQKEI
+42 LQKDI

-77 VELDKFNEMSKRLED
+77 VELDKFHEMSKLLED
-92 SKDKLLSN
+92 NKAQLLSN
-100 PNLSSSVKSTM
+100 PNVAQSVKDTM
-111 ELGSTWRKFIE
+111 ELGSTWRKFVE
-122 EKVFTLAKEQKWEE
+122 EKVFSLAKEQKWEE
-136 ALQVASS
+136 ALQLASS

-175 SALLIEYVIFLSLV
+175 SSLLIEYIIFLSLV
-189 VCIIVAIILAWWF
+189 ICIIIALILAWWF
-202 SGKLVKPIQQIDT
+202 SGKLVKPIEQIDT

-239 GAIATSFNKMLENLQ
+239 GAIATSFNNMLENLQ

-262 TSVEVQTASENML
+262 TSMEVQNASENML
-275 EKTNTSREATL
+275 EKTNTSRDATIK
-286 RVQSSMSNLNASI
+286 VQSSMSNLNASI

-310 TAMDDMAVSVQRIAE
+310 TAMDDMALSVQRIAE

-336 TSEHASDGSTVI
+336 TSEHANDGSTVI
-348 QKSVSQMTTIHEAV
+348 QKSISQMTTIHEAV

-375 TKYIDTA
+375 TKYIDAA

-404 ARAGEHGKGFAVV
+404 ARAGEQGKGFAVV
-417 ADEVRKLAEQSQLA
+417 ADEVRKLAEQSKTA
-431 ATDINH
+431 ATDINQ
-437 LLHQIQADTKIANDM
+437 LLHQIQNDTETASSM
-452 MTQGQAEASEG
+452 MSQGRSEASEG
-463 ITVIRTA
+463 INVIREA
-470 GSSFSEIVNHINK
+470 GSSFTTIVGQVNT
-483 VSTQMQEMSATAEE
+483 VSTQMQDISATAEE
-497 MAASSE
+497 MAASAE
-503 EMNAALNNIA
+503 EMNASLNNIA

-518 VAAETSQTAHSAG
+518 V
-531 DQVNK
+531 
-536 MSIVANKS
+536 S
-544 SEMKTIVQELEVL
+544 SETVATAQFAEQKVIVMNEMTLTAKQMKQTVGELDQL
-557 VSHFKTNI
+557 VSHFKTE

>member
-23 VALAFI
+23 IALAFI

-77 VELDKFNEMSKRLED
+77 VEIDKFNEMSKRLED

-111 ELGSTWRKFIE
+111 ELGSTWRKFVE

-162 AKLREQSIEKIDQ
+162 AKLREQSIEQIDQ
-175 SALLIEYVIFLSLV
+175 SSLGIEYAVFLSLV
-189 VCIIVAIILAWWF
+189 ICIIVAIILAWWF

-215 KLKELASQEGDLTA
+215 KLKELASEEGDLTA

-239 GAIATSFNKMLENLQ
+239 GAIAASFNKMLENLQ

-325 SASSVAELAVA
+325 SASSVTELAVV
-336 TSEHASDGSTVI
+336 TSEQANDGSTVI
-348 QKSVSQMTTIHEAV
+348 QKSVSQMTTIHDAV

-404 ARAGEHGKGFAVV
+404 ARAGEQGKGFAVV
-417 ADEVRKLAEQSQLA
+417 ADEVRKLAEQSKTA
-431 ATDINH
+431 ATDINQ
-437 LLHQIQADTKIANDM
+437 LLHQIQQDTETASSM
-452 MTQGQAEASEG
+452 MSQGRSEAFEG
-463 ITVIRTA
+463 IHVIREA
-470 GSSFSEIVNHINK
+470 GNSFTTIVEQVNQA
-483 VSTQMQEMSATAEE
+483 STQMQDISATAEE
-497 MAASSE
+497 MAASAE
-503 EMNAALNNIA
+503 EMNASLNNIA
-513 SISNE
+513 SISTE
-518 VAAETSQTAHSAG
+518 V
-531 DQVNK
+531 
-536 MSIVANKS
+536 S
-544 SEMKTIVQELEVL
+544 SETAATAQSAEQKVITMNEMTVTARQMKQTVQELDQL
-557 VSHFKTNI
+557 VSHFKTE

>member
-1 MNFVSIRKKLMFM
+1 MNFISIRKKLMFM

-23 VALAFI
+23 IALAFI

-100 PNLSSSVKSTM
+100 PNISQSVKDTM
-111 ELGSTWRKFIE
+111 NLGSTWRKFIE

-136 ALQVASS
+136 ALQVAST
-143 ENGTVYK
+143 ENGSVYK

-162 AKLREQSIEKIDQ
+162 AKLRDQSIKKIDQ
-175 SALLIEYVIFLSLV
+175 SSLQIEYVIFLSLV
-189 VCIIVAIILAWWF
+189 ICIIVAIILAWWF
-202 SGKLVKPIQQIDT
+202 SGKLVKPIQQIDS
-215 KLKELASQEGDLTA
+215 KLKELSSQEGDLTA

-239 GAIATSFNKMLENLQ
+239 GTIATSFNKMLENLQ

-262 TSVEVQTASENML
+262 TSVEVQNASENML
-275 EKTNTSREATL
+275 EKTNISREATI
-286 RVQSSMSNLNASI
+286 RVQSSMSSLNANI
-299 QSQTSSMEESS
+299 QSQASSMEESS

-325 SASSVAELAVA
+325 SASSVTELAVT
-336 TSEHASDGSTVI
+336 TSEQANDGSSVI
-348 QKSVSQMTTIHEAV
+348 QKSVSQMTTIHDAV

-404 ARAGEHGKGFAVV
+404 ARAGEQGKGFAVV
-417 ADEVRKLAEQSQLA
+417 ADEVRKLAEQSKTA
-431 ATDINH
+431 ATDINQ
-437 LLHQIQADTKIANDM
+437 LLHQIQQDTETASSM
-452 MTQGQAEASEG
+452 MSQGRSEAFEG
-463 ITVIRTA
+463 IHVIREA
-470 GSSFSEIVNHINK
+470 GNSFTTIVEQVNK
-483 VSTQMQEMSATAEE
+483 VCTQMQDISATAEE
-497 MAASSE
+497 MAASAE
-503 EMNAALNNIA
+503 EMNASLNNIA
-513 SISNE
+513 SISTEVSSETAATAQSAEQKVITMNE
-518 VAAETSQTAHSAG
+518 MTQTAKQMKQTIEEL
-531 DQVNK
+531 DQ
-536 MSIVANKS
+536 
-544 SEMKTIVQELEVL
+544 L
-557 VSHFKTNI
+557 VSHFKTE

>member
-23 VALAFI
+23 IALAFI

-111 ELGSTWRKFIE
+111 ELGSTWRKFVE

-162 AKLREQSIEKIDQ
+162 ATLREQSIEKIDQ

-189 VCIIVAIILAWWF
+189 ICIVAAIILAWWF

-239 GAIATSFNKMLENLQ
+239 GAIAASFNKMLENLQ

-275 EKTNTSREATL
+275 EKTNTSREATV

-299 QSQTSSMEESS
+299 QSQASSMEESS

-404 ARAGEHGKGFAVV
+404 ARAGEQGKGFAVV
-417 ADEVRKLAEQSQLA
+417 ADEVRKLAEQSKTA
-431 ATDINH
+431 ATDINQ
-437 LLHQIQADTKIANDM
+437 LLHQIQNDTETASSM
-452 MTQGQAEASEG
+452 MSQGRSEAFEG
-463 ITVIRTA
+463 IHVIHEA
-470 GSSFSEIVNHINK
+470 GTSFTTIVEQVNK
-483 VSTQMQEMSATAEE
+483 VSTQMQDISATAEE
-497 MAASSE
+497 MAASAE
-503 EMNAALNNIA
+503 EMNASLNNIA
-513 SISNE
+513 SISTE
-518 VAAETSQTAHSAG
+518 V
-531 DQVNK
+531 
-536 MSIVANKS
+536 S
-544 SEMKTIVQELEVL
+544 SETAATAQSAEQKVIVMNEMTVTAGKMKQTVEELDQL
-557 VSHFKTNI
+557 VSHFKTE

>member
-1 MNFVSIRKKLMFM
+1 MNFISIRKKLMFM
-14 MGTICALFG
+14 MGMICALFG
-23 VALAFI
+23 IALAFI
-29 LFFAIDQSRKAET
+29 LFFTMDQSHKAET

-92 SKDKLLSN
+92 TKGQLLSN
-100 PNLSSSVKSTM
+100 PNTSQSVKSTM

-136 ALQVASS
+136 ALQVAST

-150 VIGDFTNYSNEQ
+150 VIGDFTNYTNEQ

-175 SALLIEYVIFLSLV
+175 SSLRIEYVVFLSLV
-189 VCIIVAIILAWWF
+189 ICIVTAIILAWWF

-262 TSVEVQTASENML
+262 TSVEVQNASENML
-275 EKTNTSREATL
+275 EKTNTSRDATVK
-286 RVQSSMSNLNASI
+286 VQSSMSNLNASI

-310 TAMDDMAVSVQRIAE
+310 TAMDDMAMSVQRIAE

-336 TSEHASDGSTVI
+336 TSEHANDGSTVI
-348 QKSVSQMTTIHEAV
+348 QKSISQMTTIHEAV
-362 NATSEVVERLITH
+362 NSTSEVVERLITH

-404 ARAGEHGKGFAVV
+404 ARAGEQGKGFAVV
-417 ADEVRKLAEQSQLA
+417 ADEVRKLAEQSKTA
-431 ATDINH
+431 ATDINQ
-437 LLHQIQADTKIANDM
+437 LLHQIQNDTETASSM
-452 MTQGQAEASEG
+452 MSQGRSEAFEG
-463 ITVIRTA
+463 INVIREA
-470 GSSFSEIVNHINK
+470 GSSFTTIVGQVNT
-483 VSTQMQEMSATAEE
+483 VSTQIQDISATAEE
-497 MAASSE
+497 MAASAE
-503 EMNAALNNIA
+503 EMNASLNNIA

-518 VAAETSQTAHSAG
+518 V
-531 DQVNK
+531 
-536 MSIVANKS
+536 S
-544 SEMKTIVQELEVL
+544 SETAATAQSAEQKVIVMNEMTLTAKQMKQTVEELEEL
-557 VSHFKTNI
+557 VSHFKTE

>member
-23 VALAFI
+23 IALAFI

-100 PNLSSSVKSTM
+100 PNASSSVKSTM
-111 ELGSTWRKFIE
+111 ELGSTWRKFVE

-189 VCIIVAIILAWWF
+189 ICIVAAIILAWWF

-275 EKTNTSREATL
+275 EKTNTSREATV

-404 ARAGEHGKGFAVV
+404 ARAGEQGKGFAVV
-417 ADEVRKLAEQSQLA
+417 ADEVRKLAEQSKTA
-431 ATDINH
+431 ATDINQ
-437 LLHQIQADTKIANDM
+437 LLHQIQNDTETASSM
-452 MTQGQAEASEG
+452 MSQGRSEAFEG
-463 ITVIRTA
+463 INVIREA
-470 GSSFSEIVNHINK
+470 GTSFSTIVEQVNK
-483 VSTQMQEMSATAEE
+483 VSTQMQDISATAEE
-497 MAASSE
+497 MAASAE
-503 EMNAALNNIA
+503 EMNASLNNIA
-513 SISNE
+513 SISTE
-518 VAAETSQTAHSAG
+518 V
-531 DQVNK
+531 
-536 MSIVANKS
+536 S
-544 SEMKTIVQELEVL
+544 SETAATAQSAEKKVIVMNEMAVTAGKMKQTVEELDQL
-557 VSHFKTNI
+557 VSHFRTE